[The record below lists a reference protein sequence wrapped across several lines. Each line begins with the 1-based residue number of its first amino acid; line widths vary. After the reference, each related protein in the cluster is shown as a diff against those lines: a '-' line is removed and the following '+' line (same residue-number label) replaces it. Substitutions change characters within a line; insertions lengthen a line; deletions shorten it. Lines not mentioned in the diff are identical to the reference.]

1 MNFYAFLLIA
11 YLSGSIPFA
20 FIIYYIR
27 TGEDIRRKG
36 SGNPGGTNVLREA
49 GIFYG
54 ILTAILD
61 ISKAFIPVLIAKKYF
76 GISNELFYIWLA
88 AVLGHMFSIFLF
100 FKGGKGVATTV
111 GGILAIDYRIFLI
124 FISVFLLIIIISRIA
139 SISSLSGSFFLLL
152 SHLYFYKTKFII
164 PVLIIVILIFYKHRA
179 NIKRLIKGEERRL
192 FKK

>member
-124 FISVFLLIIIISRIA
+124 FLTTFLLIIFISRIA
-139 SISSLSGSFFLLL
+139 SVSSLTASLSLISSY
-152 SHLYFYKTKFII
+152 LYFYKTNFILPI
-164 PVLIIVILIFYKHRA
+164 LIIVTLIFFKHRA
-179 NIKRLIKGEERRL
+179 NIKRLLKGEERRL